1 MTAKGPELP
10 AEVTGL
16 CGAESIGAK
25 VLTKVLVVLAGL
37 AWTDILPHRTLA
49 TGELAATGLTGLS
62 VTATETAAHILT
74 HVANTAH
81 GLRSDGS
88 ADDVALAAGLT
99 GLTGLTELSETLLV
113 LLVISAESTDVT
125 AGLAILLAAKAAKL
139 LALGELA
146 RILGGVLA
154 ELSGLIGLGAGNLAY
169 FLAHMP
175 GSLSNLLQLLG
186 GIGLALGH
194 LLQLLAVLLLRLLQP
209 AADLFNLIDVIAQV
223 ADTVLQLL
231 NTLVH
236 TATSYRNIQAKAYQY
251 SFPKIKT
258 YT

>member
-113 LLVISAESTDVT
+113 LLVISAESTYVT
-125 AGLAILLAAKAAKL
+125 ASLAIL

-231 NTLVH
+231 NALVH

>member
-25 VLTKVLVVLAGL
+25 VLAKVLVVLGGL
-37 AWTDILPHRTLA
+37 AGTDILPHRTLA

-62 VTATETAAHILT
+62 VTAAHILT

-231 NTLVH
+231 NALVH

>member
-25 VLTKVLVVLAGL
+25 VLAKVLVVLGGL
-37 AWTDILPHRTLA
+37 AGTDILPHRTLA

-88 ADDVALAAGLT
+88 ADDVALAA

-231 NTLVH
+231 NALVH

>member
-62 VTATETAAHILT
+62 VTAAHILT

-113 LLVISAESTDVT
+113 LLVISTESTYVT
-125 AGLAILLAAKAAKL
+125 ASLAIL

-231 NTLVH
+231 NALVH

>member
-62 VTATETAAHILT
+62 VTAAHILT

-113 LLVISAESTDVT
+113 LLVISAESTYVT
-125 AGLAILLAAKAAKL
+125 ASLAIL

-231 NTLVH
+231 NALVH